1 MNIKEKQELVRL
13 LNIYMNDL
21 VAINNSNISKARNL
35 GDKKKWET
43 EFQLG
48 VKTQYEHARIIASK
62 LSVEIGKEMKS
73 YWEL

>member
-1 MNIKEKQELVRL
+1 MNISEKQH
-13 LNIYMNDL
+13 L
-21 VAINNSNISKARNL
+21 VALLHKYMDDLIATNDFNIKKAKNL

-43 EFQLG
+43 EFQFG

-62 LSVEIGKEMKS
+62 LSVEIGKELKS

>member
-1 MNIKEKQELVRL
+1 MNVSEKRELVSL
-13 LNIYMNDL
+13 LHKYMDDL
-21 VAINNSNISKARNL
+21 VAINDSNIKKAKNR

-62 LSVEIGKEMKS
+62 LSVEIGKEIKS